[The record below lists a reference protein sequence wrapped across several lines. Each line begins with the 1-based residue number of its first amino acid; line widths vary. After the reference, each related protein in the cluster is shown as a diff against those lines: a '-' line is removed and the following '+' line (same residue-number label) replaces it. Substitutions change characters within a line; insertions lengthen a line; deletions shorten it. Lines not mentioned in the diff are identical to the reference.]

1 MASQNNTDSL
11 RNLQCQTHVCKSLHE
26 TQKGV
31 PPGTIG
37 AYSRLTFWFLILP
50 YIEQMAAYERIAGL
64 NDSLG
69 VDVEQPDGNST
80 NVERVR
86 NTLPGNDQ
94 QERLEYA
101 RSLARISVYFC
112 PARRAA
118 SGRLTNSSRPAD
130 LGSNANNRCRDD
142 RWEKERWWFGP
153 SSDYAIPAVMY
164 NVDDANHH
172 TGRTSIGD
180 LVDARPL
187 HHDILSGGQFS
198 AAMNDWEKWASG
210 ERAPF
215 PAAVHTT
222 RDGNTNDAR
231 IAKSWRPRVDIGWW
245 EDGTSNQLIVGEKYM
260 LPQDMWDSHWDATWL
275 WSHGDVIHGTYR
287 VFHYYI
293 PMARSNVREEWECHH
308 SQKRFGS
315 SHPGVVMFCF
325 GDGSVRS
332 IPTTAPLAITVPLCH
347 VSDGNVVAVP

>member
-1 MASQNNTDSL
+1 
-11 RNLQCQTHVCKSLHE
+11 
-26 TQKGV
+26 
-31 PPGTIG
+31 
-37 AYSRLTFWFLILP
+37 
-50 YIEQMAAYERIAGL
+50 MAAYERIAGL

-275 WSHGDVIHGTYR
+275 WSHTDVIHGTYR